1 MALALVEAVILA
13 PVALRAQGV
22 IIPLLRL
29 SIREGIQ
36 MTMLRTVALALV
48 AALALSV
55 TVACGG
61 DGEESATPTAT
72 ATSVPATSAG
82 ATPTP
87 VSTSADAP
95 TANADSAI
103 TARGVAVII
112 DVIANDENA
121 DGAEVTA
128 WSDGDGGS
136 VSLRSDGRLVYAP
149 GDGFDGTDSFG
160 YTITAAGG
168 DASGEVSITVLAPPG
183 WVIDGR
189 LYTYEELKPGTVPD
203 LNAVVIG
210 VVPHDMN
217 EEGQIVGALD
227 VANPDNPY
235 DQRAFLREADG
246 TYVFIDM
253 PGTVDYTTSDARGIN
268 DNGLVSGTY
277 FNEDGYQSFLWDM
290 QQGDPAPF
298 AADGATQTYA
308 GKLNNSGTV
317 TGYANGDGYI
327 RASDGTFTFFGVA
340 EDEETFAWVIDDAGN
355 VWGSANYSRGFHRD
369 SDGELELIVFTNSDG
384 TDSTG
389 AWIRGVN
396 SDGEMVGNYSEGDR
410 TAALYVD
417 ADGNQVRLLLPGS
430 DANGYD
436 ILTDIQDDG
445 TILAWSNQDGR
456 NHGFILTPVDP
467 QANVG
472 F

>member
-1 MALALVEAVILA
+1 MKHHTRIVRQLASILT
-13 PVALRAQGV
+13 
-22 IIPLLRL
+22 LLF
-29 SIREGIQ
+29 
-36 MTMLRTVALALV
+36 AALV
-48 AALALSV
+48 ATAALIGCTSDDDA
-55 TVACGG
+55 
-61 DGEESATPTAT
+61 PTADAPT
-72 ATSVPATSAG
+72 AN
-82 ATPTP
+82 
-87 VSTSADAP
+87 AP

-121 DGAEVTA
+121 DEAEVTA
-128 WSDGDGGS
+128 WSEGDGGS
-136 VSLRSDGRLVYAP
+136 VSLRPDGRLVYEP
-149 GDGFDGTDSFG
+149 GDGFDGTDSFE

-168 DASGEVSITVLAPPG
+168 DASGEVNITVLALPG

-189 LYTYEELKPGTVPD
+189 LYTYKELIPGTVPD

-235 DQRAFLREADG
+235 DQRAFLRHADG

-277 FNEDGYQSFLWDM
+277 VNEDGYQSFLWDM
-290 QQGDPAPF
+290 QEGDPAPF
-298 AADGATQTYA
+298 TVDGATQTFA
-308 GKLNNSGTV
+308 GKLNNSGVV

-340 EDEETFAWVIDDAGN
+340 EDEEAFAWVIDDAGN
-355 VWGSANYSRGFHRD
+355 IWGSANYSRGLHRD
-369 SDGELELIVFTNSDG
+369 SDGELEFIVFTNQDG

-396 SDGEMVGNYSEGDR
+396 ANGAMVGNYSEGER

>member
-1 MALALVEAVILA
+1 MTNPQSKSRTSKMSLMTAVSFLAALVLLMALA
-13 PVALRAQGV
+13 
-22 IIPLLRL
+22 
-29 SIREGIQ
+29 
-36 MTMLRTVALALV
+36 
-48 AALALSV
+48 
-55 TVACGG
+55 ACGG
-61 DGEESATPTAT
+61 EGAPSSENTAIPTAT
-72 ATSVPATSAG
+72 IPPAAQ
-82 ATPTP
+82 TPTP
-87 VSTSADAP
+87 AAAP
-95 TANADSAI
+95 TANVDSAI
-103 TARGVAVII
+103 TARGIAVII

-128 WSDGDGGS
+128 WSEGDGGS

-149 GDGFDGTDSFG
+149 GDGFDGTDSFE
-160 YTITAAGG
+160 YTITTAGG
-168 DASGEVSITVLAPPG
+168 DSSGEVNITVLAQPG

-189 LYTYEELKPGTVPD
+189 LYTYEELNPGTVPD

-235 DQRAFLREADG
+235 DQRAFLRHADG

-277 FNEDGYQSFLWDM
+277 VNEDGYQSFLWDM
-290 QQGDPAPF
+290 QEGDPVPF
-298 AADGATQTYA
+298 TADGATQTYA

-340 EDEETFAWVIDDAGN
+340 EDEEVFAWVIDDAGN
-355 VWGSANYSRGFHRD
+355 IWGSANYSRGLHRD
-369 SDGELELIVFTNSDG
+369 SDGELEFIVFTNSDG
-384 TDSTG
+384 TDSAS

-396 SDGEMVGNYSEGDR
+396 ADGAMVGNYSEGDR

-445 TILAWSNQDGR
+445 TLLAWSNQDGR
-456 NHGFILTPVDP
+456 NHGFVLTPVDP